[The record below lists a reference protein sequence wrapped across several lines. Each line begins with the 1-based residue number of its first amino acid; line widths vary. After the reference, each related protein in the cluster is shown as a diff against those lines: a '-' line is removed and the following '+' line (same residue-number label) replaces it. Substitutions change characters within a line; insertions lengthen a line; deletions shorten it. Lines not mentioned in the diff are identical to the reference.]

1 MKKTIALLM
10 LLFMVSISCNRNE
23 KQTQQT
29 KESTQS
35 LQKEGKK
42 KHKDCKDVHWGYGDN
57 EEGPANWKNL
67 CDGFSACGGKAQS
80 PIDIE
85 TGKAVNSKDL
95 KPIVFDYGKSTVD
108 IINNGHTV
116 QFNVSGDNKSTING
130 KDYKLLQFHYHTL
143 SEHTVNGKHYPME
156 VHLVQKN
163 NDKDYAVIGVMFK
176 EGKENALLKKYLD
189 KFPKKKGTYKSGES
203 FDLNQL
209 LPADKSYYHYK
220 GSLTTPP
227 CSEIVSWYVMKEPVE
242 ASKEQIEK
250 FSEILH
256 NNYRPVQ
263 PLNGRTIYKFE
274 EKQ

>member
-1 MKKTIALLM
+1 MKKTISLLALL
-10 LLFMVSISCNRNE
+10 LIIGISCNQE
-23 KQTQQT
+23 KKKEQTLEKAPET
-29 KESTQS
+29 T
-35 LQKEGKK
+35 QKEVKK
-42 KHKDCKDVHWGYGDN
+42 EHKDCKDVHWGYGDN
-57 EEGPANWKNL
+57 EEGPENWKNL

-80 PIDIE
+80 PIDIR
-85 TGKAVNSKDL
+85 TDIAVATDEL
-95 KPIVFDYGKSTVD
+95 KPIEFHYGKSGVD

-116 QFNVSGDNKSTING
+116 QFNVSGENTAKIKNKN
-130 KDYKLLQFHYHTL
+130 YKLLQFHYHTL
-143 SEHTVNGKHYPME
+143 SEHTVDGKHYPME

-163 NDKDYAVIGVMFK
+163 NDKDYAVIGVFFK

-189 KFPKKKGTYKSGES
+189 KFPKKKGTYKADES

-227 CSEIVSWYVMKEPVE
+227 CSEIVSWYVMKEPIE

-263 PLNGRTIYKFE
+263 PLNGRKIYKFE
-274 EKQ
+274 EK